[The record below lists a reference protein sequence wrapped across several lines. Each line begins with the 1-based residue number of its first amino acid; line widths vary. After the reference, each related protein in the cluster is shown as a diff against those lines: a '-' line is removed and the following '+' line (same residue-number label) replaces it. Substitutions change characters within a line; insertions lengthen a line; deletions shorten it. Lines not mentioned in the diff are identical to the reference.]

1 MIDLTSIK
9 DHVILVAGAASGIGY
24 EIAKYLVSVGA
35 IVVATDK
42 NSDGLTELKK
52 NVNNEKLHIRIVDF
66 LDDKEI
72 EALIQFIENEVGQLK
87 GVINCV
93 GILGQRGILSEE
105 IDLDNFDLVYRVNLR
120 SALVLSIAAIKV
132 MKPRKYGRILQ
143 LASISGKEGNPGLVA
158 YSVTKAGIIAM
169 VKSQGKEYAESG
181 ITINAL
187 APALIDTPMVASF
200 TEEQRNFLKAKIPMN
215 RIGDPIEVATLAA
228 WIVSPACSFT
238 TGFAFDLTGGRA
250 TY

>member
-1 MIDLTSIK
+1 MTDLTNIK

-24 EIAKYLVSVGA
+24 EIAKHLVSVGA

-42 NSDGLTELKK
+42 NSDGLTELK
-52 NVNNEKLHIRIVDF
+52 NSVNSEKLHVRIVDF
-66 LDDKEI
+66 LDDNKI
-72 EALIQFIENEVGQLK
+72 EALVKFIEDEVGQLK

>member
-9 DHVILVAGAASGIGY
+9 NHVILVAGAASGIGY
-24 EIAKYLVSVGA
+24 EIAKHLVSVGA

-42 NSDGLTELKK
+42 NSDGLTELK
-52 NVNNEKLHIRIVDF
+52 NSVNSEKLHVRIVDF
-66 LDDKEI
+66 LDDNEI
-72 EALIQFIENEVGQLK
+72 EALIQFIEDEVGQLK

>member
-1 MIDLTSIK
+1 MSELTSIK
-9 DHVILVAGAASGIGY
+9 DHVILVSGAASGLGFTV
-24 EIAKYLVSVGA
+24 AKYLITQGA
-35 IVVATDK
+35 IVVAADR
-42 NSDGLTELKK
+42 NADGLAELAKEIN
-52 NVNNEKLHIRIVDF
+52 NVNLHTRVVDF
-66 LDDKEI
+66 LSDKEI
-72 EALIQFIENEVGQLK
+72 FDLVEFIESEVGALK

-105 IDLDNFDLVYRVNLR
+105 IDMENFDLVYRVNLR

-187 APALIDTPMVASF
+187 APALVQSPMTDSF
-200 TEEQRNFLKAKIPMN
+200 TDDQRDFLKAKIPMN
-215 RIGDPIEVATLAA
+215 RMGDPIEVATLAA

-238 TGFAFDLTGGRA
+238 TGFAFDLSGGRA

>member
-1 MIDLTSIK
+1 MTNLTNIK
-9 DHVILVAGAASGIGY
+9 DHVILVAGAASGIGF
-24 EIAKYLVSVGA
+24 EIAKYLVSLGA

-42 NSDGLTELKK
+42 NPDGLAELKK
-52 NVNNEKLHIRIVDF
+52 TVNDQKLHTKIVDF
-66 LDDKEI
+66 LNDKEI
-72 EALIQFIENEVGQLK
+72 ESLIQFIEDEVGQLK

-105 IDLDNFDLVYRVNLR
+105 IDMDNFDLVYRVNLR

-187 APALIDTPMVASF
+187 APGLIDTPMVASF

-238 TGFAFDLTGGRA
+238 TGFSFDLTGGRA

>member
-1 MIDLTSIK
+1 MSDLTSISG
-9 DHVILVAGAASGIGY
+9 HVILVTGAASGIGF
-24 EIAKYLVSVGA
+24 EVAKYLVSLGA
-35 IVVATDK
+35 VVVVTDK
-42 NSDGLTELKK
+42 NADGLADLKK
-52 NVNNEKLHIRIVDF
+52 QVGSQHLHTRVVDF
-66 LDDKEI
+66 SSDDEI
-72 EALIQFIENEVGQLK
+72 YALVDYIESEIGALK
-87 GVINCV
+87 GVVNCV

-105 IDLDNFDLVYRVNLR
+105 IDMDNFDLVYRINLR

-158 YSVTKAGIIAM
+158 YSVTKAGLIAM

-200 TEEQRNFLKAKIPMN
+200 TEEQRSFLKAKIPMN
-215 RIGDPIEVATLAA
+215 RIGEPVEVATLIA
-228 WIVSPACSFT
+228 WIISPACSFT
-238 TGFAFDLTGGRA
+238 TGFTFDLSGGRA

>member
-1 MIDLTSIK
+1 MSDLTSIK
-9 DHVILVAGAASGIGY
+9 DHVILVSGAASGLGFTV
-24 EIAKYLVSVGA
+24 AKYLITQGA
-35 IVVATDK
+35 IVVAADR
-42 NSDGLTELKK
+42 NAEGLAELAKEVN
-52 NVNNEKLHIRIVDF
+52 NVNLHIRVVDF
-66 LDDKEI
+66 QSDKEI
-72 EALIQFIENEVGQLK
+72 FDLVKFIEAEVGALK

-105 IDLDNFDLVYRVNLR
+105 IDMENFDLVYRVNLR
-120 SALVLSIAAIKV
+120 SALVVSIAAIKV

-187 APALIDTPMVASF
+187 APALVQSPMTDSF
-200 TEEQRNFLKAKIPMN
+200 TDDQRDFLKAKIPMN
-215 RIGDPIEVATLAA
+215 RMGDPIEVATLAA

-238 TGFAFDLTGGRA
+238 TGFTFDLSGGRA

>member
-1 MIDLTSIK
+1 MTDLTSIK

-24 EIAKYLVSVGA
+24 EIAKHLVSVGA

-42 NSDGLTELKK
+42 NTEGLTSLGKE
-52 NVNNEKLHIRIVDF
+52 VNSKSLHTKVVDF
-66 LDDKEI
+66 LNDQDIEDLIQYI
-72 EALIQFIENEVGQLK
+72 EAEVGPLK

-105 IDLDNFDLVYRVNLR
+105 IDMENFDLVYKVNLR

-132 MKPRKYGRILQ
+132 MKPRGYGRILQ
-143 LASISGKEGNPGLVA
+143 LASISGKEGHPGLVA

-187 APALIDTPMVASF
+187 APALIATPMVASF
-200 TEEQRNFLKAKIPMN
+200 TDEQRNFLKAKIPMN
-215 RIGDPIEVATLAA
+215 RIGDPIEVATMAA

>member
-1 MIDLTSIK
+1 MTDLTNIK

-24 EIAKYLVSVGA
+24 EIAKHLLSVGA
-35 IVVATDK
+35 IVVTTDK
-42 NSDGLTELKK
+42 NSDGLTELK
-52 NVNNEKLHIRIVDF
+52 NSVNSEKLHVRIVDF
-66 LDDKEI
+66 LDDNEI
-72 EALIQFIENEVGQLK
+72 EALIQFIEDEVGQLK

>member
-9 DHVILVAGAASGIGY
+9 NHVILVAGAASGIGY
-24 EIAKYLVSVGA
+24 EIAKHLVSVGA

>member
-1 MIDLTSIK
+1 MTDLTSIEN
-9 DHVILVAGAASGIGY
+9 HVILVAGAASGIGY
-24 EIAKYLVSVGA
+24 EIAKYLVSIGA

-42 NSDGLTELKK
+42 NSEGLAALAKTVD
-52 NVNNEKLHIRIVDF
+52 NRNLHTKVVDF
-66 LDDKEI
+66 LNDEDIANLIRYI
-72 EALIQFIENEVGQLK
+72 EAEIGPLK
-87 GVINCV
+87 GVVNCV

-105 IDLDNFDLVYRVNLR
+105 IDMDNFDLVYRVNLR
-120 SALVLSIAAIKV
+120 SALVLAIEAIKV

-158 YSVTKAGIIAM
+158 YSVTKAGLIAM

-187 APALIDTPMVASF
+187 APALIATPMVASF

>member
-1 MIDLTSIK
+1 MTNLTNIQ
-9 DHVILVAGAASGIGY
+9 DHVILVAGAASGIGF
-24 EIAKYLVSVGA
+24 EIAKYLVSLGA

-42 NSDGLTELKK
+42 NPDGLAELEKT
-52 NVNNEKLHIRIVDF
+52 VNDQKLHTKIVDF
-66 LDDKEI
+66 LNDKEI
-72 EALIQFIENEVGQLK
+72 ESLIQFIEDEVGQLK

-105 IDLDNFDLVYRVNLR
+105 IDMDNFDLVYRVNLR

-187 APALIDTPMVASF
+187 APGLIDTPMVASF

-238 TGFAFDLTGGRA
+238 TGFSFDLTGGRA

>member
-1 MIDLTSIK
+1 MNNLTDLR
-9 DHVILVAGAASGIGY
+9 DHVILVTGAASGIGF
-24 EIAKYLVSVGA
+24 EIGKYLASVGA
-35 IVVATDK
+35 IVVAADK
-42 NSDGLTELKK
+42 NSAGLAELEKVVGGK
-52 NVNNEKLHIRIVDF
+52 NLHLKVTDF
-66 LDDKEI
+66 LIDKDISALIRHI
-72 EALIQFIENEVGQLK
+72 EAEVGPLK

-93 GILGQRGILSEE
+93 GILGQSGILSEE
-105 IDLDNFDLVYRVNLR
+105 IDMDNFDLVYRVNLR
-120 SALVLSIAAIKV
+120 SALVLAIEAIKV

-158 YSVTKAGIIAM
+158 YSVTKAGVIAM

-187 APALIDTPMVASF
+187 APALIDTPMVATF
-200 TEEQRNFLKAKIPMN
+200 TEQQRNFLKTKIPMN

-228 WIVSPACSFT
+228 WIISPACSFT

>member
-1 MIDLTSIK
+1 MTNLTDLK
-9 DHVILVAGAASGIGY
+9 NHVILVTGAASGIGY
-24 EIAKYLVSVGA
+24 GIAKYLVSVGA
-35 IVVATDK
+35 IVVAADK
-42 NSDGLTELKK
+42 NKDGLTQLKK
-52 NVNNEKLHIRIVDF
+52 VVRGKNLHLKETDF
-66 LDDKEI
+66 LIDKDIARLIRHI
-72 EALIQFIENEVGQLK
+72 EDEVGPLK
-87 GVINCV
+87 GVVNCV
-93 GILGQRGILSEE
+93 GILGQSDISSEE
-105 IDLDNFDLVYRVNLR
+105 IDMDNFDLVYRVNLR
-120 SALVLSIAAIKV
+120 SALVLTIEAIKV

-158 YSVTKAGIIAM
+158 YSVTKAGVIAM

-187 APALIDTPMVASF
+187 APALIDTPMTASF
-200 TEEQRNFLKAKIPMN
+200 TEQQRSFLKTKIPMN
-215 RIGDPIEVATLAA
+215 RIGDPMEVATLAA

>member
-1 MIDLTSIK
+1 MTDLTSIK
-9 DHVILVAGAASGIGY
+9 DHVILVAGGASGIGY

-42 NSDGLTELKK
+42 NPEGLASLDKE
-52 NVNNEKLHIRIVDF
+52 VNNQNLHTKVVDF
-66 LDDKEI
+66 LNDQDI
-72 EALIQFIENEVGQLK
+72 ADLIQYIEVEIGPLK

-105 IDLDNFDLVYRVNLR
+105 IDMENFDLVYKVNLR

-158 YSVTKAGIIAM
+158 YSVTKAGMIAM

-187 APALIDTPMVASF
+187 APALIATPMVASF
-200 TEEQRNFLKAKIPMN
+200 TEEQRNFLKDKIPMN

>member
-1 MIDLTSIK
+1 MNDLTNIK
-9 DHVILVAGAASGIGY
+9 GHVILVAGAASGIGY

-42 NSDGLTELKK
+42 NPDGLSELDKS
-52 NVNNEKLHIRIVDF
+52 VNNKNLHTKVVDF
-66 LDDKEI
+66 LNDEDIADLIKYI
-72 EALIQFIENEVGQLK
+72 EADVGPLK

-105 IDLDNFDLVYRVNLR
+105 IDMDNFDLVYKVNLR
-120 SALVLSIAAIKV
+120 SALVLSIEAIKV
-132 MKPRKYGRILQ
+132 MKTRKYGRILQ

-158 YSVTKAGIIAM
+158 YSVTKAGLIAM

-200 TEEQRNFLKAKIPMN
+200 TEDQRNFLKAKIPMN